1 MYSKSDSIELM
12 INDKKDDVI
21 EEWNSHIKS

>member
-1 MYSKSDSIELM
+1 MHSKSDSIELM

-21 EEWNSHIKS
+21 EEWNSRIKS